1 MYITDIVYLLDV
13 LLGGYSLY
21 VILQLLGLFII
32 ARGLG

>member
-13 LLGGYSLY
+13 LLCGYSLY
-21 VILQLLGLFII
+21 VILQLLGLVII